1 MSSVNK
7 SAAAKRAAAEAE
19 GVPTKIKFLG
29 ATLTGPPTLPSTYAF
44 DSTRAAG
51 GDIGAIAA
59 IVDSVF
65 SDEQQAEIRALIAEQ
80 ETDDGGASLLG
91 DLILTIAESY
101 GLDEGE

>member
-19 GVPTKIKFLG
+19 GVAVKIKFLG

-51 GDIGAIAA
+51 GDIGAISA
-59 IVDSVF
+59 IIDSVF
-65 SDEQQAEIRALIAEQ
+65 DEEQQAEIRALIAGQ
-80 ETDDGGASLLG
+80 ESDDGGATLVGELL
-91 DLILTIAESY
+91 LTIAESY